1 MIIKSLQLNNFRQY
15 KGLQKIIFSTDKEK
29 NVTVIKGENGSG
41 KTTLLEAFIWCFYG
55 KLTLPNADRILTADI
70 SNSMKNL
77 DKEEVY
83 VEINFIHNEKE
94 YFVRRSTSFQ
104 KNNLN
109 EIRRSSNE
117 AILQIKNDDGTLK
130 TLRIEEL
137 YRIIPEDLSTYFFFD
152 GERIENMSKSNREG
166 KRDLNLAIR
175 NILGLDVVSNA
186 KKHLVKVETELE
198 KEFSNSADEKIKEIK
213 INLDNKREL
222 IVDKK
227 NTLQE
232 YNLELDEI
240 ENNLK
245 SISDQLKS
253 YDELRELEMKRI
265 EKDGK
270 LNSLK
275 VEVEKLEGSIK
286 QINKRGLP
294 EYLVNKLLVLYKDK
308 IDLSSLENKGVIGI
322 DGAAIDYIIN
332 RGECICGQEIK
343 AGNIYFDNLIKQ
355 KEYQPP
361 ANLGIIINQ
370 FAEKTDEVSK
380 VGKEYS
386 NEINHC
392 YIELENKR
400 RDIESLDDE
409 LEELSKK
416 LIGIDT
422 ANNLEEKRKELI
434 RDKRL
439 IEEKIEHLDVDINS
453 LNNDINNLEG
463 DLQASALKDKNNK
476 ITGIRIEYVKE
487 LIKEVNDFY
496 IKRDKNIRNA
506 LNEKVTSI
514 FSELLCTRHTIVID
528 DDYSFVVKDID
539 GEESTSQGQDVITS
553 FAFIAGIIA
562 LAREKHKDIE
572 VNEPY
577 PLIMDA
583 PFAKLS
589 KSHRKNVAKLL
600 PNITEQFILI
610 TVDSQYE
617 GDIENTLRD
626 KIGLEYELL
635 MHTDNEKYTE
645 IVGGN

>member
-186 KKHLVKVETELE
+186 KKHLVRVKTELE

-232 YNLELDEI
+232 YNL
-240 ENNLK
+240 
-245 SISDQLKS
+245 
-253 YDELRELEMKRI
+253 
-265 EKDGK
+265 
-270 LNSLK
+270 
-275 VEVEKLEGSIK
+275 
-286 QINKRGLP
+286 
-294 EYLVNKLLVLYKDK
+294 
-308 IDLSSLENKGVIGI
+308 
-322 DGAAIDYIIN
+322 
-332 RGECICGQEIK
+332 
-343 AGNIYFDNLIKQ
+343 
-355 KEYQPP
+355 
-361 ANLGIIINQ
+361 
-370 FAEKTDEVSK
+370 
-380 VGKEYS
+380 
-386 NEINHC
+386 
-392 YIELENKR
+392 
-400 RDIESLDDE
+400 
-409 LEELSKK
+409 
-416 LIGIDT
+416 
-422 ANNLEEKRKELI
+422 
-434 RDKRL
+434 
-439 IEEKIEHLDVDINS
+439 
-453 LNNDINNLEG
+453 
-463 DLQASALKDKNNK
+463 
-476 ITGIRIEYVKE
+476 
-487 LIKEVNDFY
+487 
-496 IKRDKNIRNA
+496 
-506 LNEKVTSI
+506 
-514 FSELLCTRHTIVID
+514 
-528 DDYSFVVKDID
+528 
-539 GEESTSQGQDVITS
+539 
-553 FAFIAGIIA
+553 
-562 LAREKHKDIE
+562 
-572 VNEPY
+572 
-577 PLIMDA
+577 
-583 PFAKLS
+583 
-589 KSHRKNVAKLL
+589 
-600 PNITEQFILI
+600 
-610 TVDSQYE
+610 
-617 GDIENTLRD
+617 
-626 KIGLEYELL
+626 
-635 MHTDNEKYTE
+635 
-645 IVGGN
+645 